1 MIILIFNHLGAIK
14 DGSKQ
19 KKVLS
24 AVPAEGRNKISVT
37 QLSEV
42 GRFSLVPFITVKKKH
57 DTFKCELS
65 LIFRV

>member
-1 MIILIFNHLGAIK
+1 MGASKRSPFTFPSRRHGQDLI
-14 DGSKQ
+14 S
-19 KKVLS
+19 
-24 AVPAEGRNKISVT
+24 